1 MTTWREGGR
10 ECREKRS
17 KRIKGK
23 RREAREIERGWGK

>member
-1 MTTWREGGR
+1 MITCRDGGR
-10 ECREKRS
+10 KCREKRS